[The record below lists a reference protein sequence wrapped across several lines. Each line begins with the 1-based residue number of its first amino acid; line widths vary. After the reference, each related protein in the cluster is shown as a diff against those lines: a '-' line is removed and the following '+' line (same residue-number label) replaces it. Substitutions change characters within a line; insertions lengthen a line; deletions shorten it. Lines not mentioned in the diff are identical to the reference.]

1 VKTEDLAQ
9 FGAAMH
15 DAARAMRAKLT
26 EADVAS
32 YYEVLI
38 DQPLAAVL
46 SRLRDWQMRPGRR
59 WFPTASQLRSDDPD
73 EAAESAQHGERYT
86 PQWWNEVHAT
96 ERRIAESQGRTI
108 GVKVAVDEALA
119 AAERE
124 VEAAARGLALHENT
138 DEGAAWD
145 RRYQRASLIRD
156 RVRLMSRVTTLRA
169 LPAAEDEQVNVA
181 RAAFVQFLLVQ
192 AERAHRQLIEF
203 YSDDDPFE
211 VHDERVSR

>member
-1 VKTEDLAQ
+1 MKTEDLTQ

-156 RVRLMSRVTTLRA
+156 RVRLMREKVYPRQIVRGAMNAATADKELRTMRA
-169 LPAAEDEQVNVA
+169 ILEWLHEREAEL
-181 RAAFVQFLLVQ
+181 FLLKPR
-192 AERAHRQLIEF
+192 AEKGPR
-203 YSDDDPFE
+203 
-211 VHDERVSR
+211 